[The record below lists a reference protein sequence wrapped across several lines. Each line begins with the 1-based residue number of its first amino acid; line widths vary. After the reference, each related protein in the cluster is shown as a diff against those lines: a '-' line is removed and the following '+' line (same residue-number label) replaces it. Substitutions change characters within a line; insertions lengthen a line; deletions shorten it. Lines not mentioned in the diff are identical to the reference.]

1 MEHGGSI
8 SSVPYAIGPNARQ
21 RKSMPKKKPVEDRRI
36 QRTRAL
42 LQNALVSLMIE
53 KAYES
58 ITVQE
63 IIDRANVG
71 RATFYAHFADKKTL
85 LTSRIEDLRGA
96 LLRQQREALSVS
108 GNGVRTFSF
117 SRAMLEH
124 ANDNLML
131 WRRIA
136 GRESGT
142 FVLAR
147 IQDMLAELVRNDV
160 AALGLT
166 RKSPDSEALVQ
177 HLTGG
182 FVALMMWW
190 LNEGAR
196 LSAKDIDERF
206 TRLAMLGLAAFLPE
220 SRARAVRWQA

>member
-1 MEHGGSI
+1 MEQVRPI
-8 SSVPYAIGPNARQ
+8 RSVLNRIAEHVRS
-21 RKSMPKKKPVEDRRI
+21 RESMSKQKKVEDRRI

-71 RATFYAHFADKKTL
+71 RATFYAHFADKESL
-85 LTSRIEDLRGA
+85 LTSRLEDLRAA
-96 LLRQQREALSVS
+96 LLRHQREALSAS
-108 GNGVRTFSF
+108 GNGIRTFSF

-124 ANDNLML
+124 ASDSLTL
-131 WRRIA
+131 WRGIA
-136 GRESGT
+136 GKESGT
-142 FVLAR
+142 FVMAR

-166 RKSPDSEALVQ
+166 RKSPDREALVQ
-177 HLTGG
+177 HLAGG
-182 FVALMMWW
+182 FIALMVWW
-190 LNEGAR
+190 LNEGKQ
-196 LSAKDIDERF
+196 LSVEEIDGRF
-206 TRLAMLGLAAFLPE
+206 TRLALHGLAAFLPT
-220 SRARAVRWQA
+220 AQVRRVR

>member
-1 MEHGGSI
+1 MSK
-8 SSVPYAIGPNARQ
+8 Q
-21 RKSMPKKKPVEDRRI
+21 RKVEDRRI

-71 RATFYAHFADKKTL
+71 RATFYAHFADKSAL
-85 LTSRIEDLRGA
+85 LTSRLEDLRVA
-96 LLRQQREALSVS
+96 LLRKQREALSKP
-108 GNGVRTFSF
+108 GNGIRAFSF

-124 ANDNLML
+124 ASESLTV
-131 WRRIA
+131 WRGIA
-136 GRESGT
+136 GRESGA
-142 FVLAR
+142 FVMAR
-147 IQDMLAELVRNDV
+147 IQDILAELVRNDV

-166 RKSPDSEALVQ
+166 RKSSEREALVQ

-182 FVALMMWW
+182 FVALMVWW
-190 LNEGAR
+190 LNGGAQV
-196 LSAKDIDERF
+196 SVNEIDERF
-206 TRLAMLGLAAFLPE
+206 TKLALEGLSAFLPAE
-220 SRARAVRWQA
+220 QVRAVR